1 MAALI
6 PFLKTAGTALLGGI
20 AANFFGGSRREVIRE
35 PLQDNSK
42 YVEFGQKIDNL
53 GQKLADNNI
62 QLNEKQNEINNLQN
76 SVSRKDQELEY
87 CKRNEQRNEDK
98 FEKLQKQNEE
108 YKKIATEEKEEKNRV
123 INKYNQEMIEKNNMI
138 RILNENQDNL
148 KGELQNVINE
158 NRVLSSQNEIK
169 ENELGKR
176 NKENMELKEN
186 NEILNKKISILDEE
200 NKKINNSLNEE
211 KRTNENLH
219 KTIEETQKQLEKN
232 EEEKRRKEKDNEEAQ
247 KQYSIEMKKTI
258 DEKLMNEQKKIS
270 EEMIKYSETIKFEL
284 KQMKQF
290 EKEIIKTKSNLL
302 IEKCKKIV
310 KNLKI
315 EGEELK
321 HFNILIIGQEGVGKS
336 TLINAILNLQEG
348 EKKAKVGVGSSVTE
362 KFDFYE
368 SESLK
373 GFRLW
378 DSKGINKS
386 YSLDKALENIKGFI
400 KQKENNLDQAINC
413 IWYCVAYDRYNKNEL
428 KDFLLQISAE
438 YKKKIP
444 FFILYLKAFDKKITE
459 QMIKQINIIIDEVKK
474 KDYLDQYELEALN
487 NVEVIDIVSTTYTL
501 NEVLESTIYPR
512 NLIELLNKT
521 IEKID
526 NAFSSTC
533 YHLLTNKIKKI
544 YKNDIKSIYNDNF
557 KEEIK
562 HDIIESVNDKS
573 ENLIYE
579 ELFSNGYHIFYDIC
593 KRFLGEEL
601 DKLEVDENIKTY
613 FGNLQKNSKEY
624 VENYIKE
631 KSELVSENI
640 TNAIFDLQVTIDMK
654 YNENMKNKK
663 SKKQIYED
671 NYSRI
676 KAIVSHK
683 IQIKFLETYF
693 VKLFDNIIDTFND
706 VLLKIYDEILDK
718 NLNDEITNINNNIK
732 NNFVQKL
739 KNIILDN
746 LPGYKNKITKKIKE
760 EEKKIEEEIN
770 AKKKKE
776 DDED

>member
-1 MAALI
+1 MS
-6 PFLKTAGTALLGGI
+6 K
-20 AANFFGGSRREVIRE
+20 
-35 PLQDNSK
+35 NS
-42 YVEFGQKIDNL
+42 
-53 GQKLADNNI
+53 
-62 QLNEKQNEINNLQN
+62 QN
-76 SVSRKDQELEY
+76 SSDA
-87 CKRNEQRNEDK
+87 DK
-98 FEKLQKQNEE
+98 LEKLQKQIEE
-108 YKKIATEEKEEKNRV
+108 CKKIATEEKEENNRV
-123 INKYNQEMIEKNNMI
+123 INK
-138 RILNENQDNL
+138 L
-148 KGELQNVINE
+148 KEELQNAIFE
-158 NRVLSSQNEIK
+158 IKLLSSQNE
-169 ENELGKR
+169 EAKR
-176 NKENMELKEN
+176 K
-186 NEILNKKISILDEE
+186 
-200 NKKINNSLNEE
+200 
-211 KRTNENLH
+211 NENLQ
-219 KTIEETQKQLEKN
+219 KSFEEIQKQLEKN
-232 EEEKRRKEKDNEEAQ
+232 EEEKRRKEKENEEAQ
-247 KQYSIEMKKTI
+247 KQYSIEMKKII

-270 EEMIKYSETIKFEL
+270 EEMIKYSESIKFEL

-315 EGEELK
+315 EGEELQ

-336 TLINAILNLQEG
+336 TLINAILNLQG
-348 EKKAKVGVGSSVTE
+348 EIKAKVGAGSSVAE
-362 KFDFYE
+362 GFYFYE

-386 YSLDKALENIKGFI
+386 YSLDKALEDIKYFIKGN
-400 KQKENNLDQAINC
+400 ENNLDQAINC

-428 KDFLLQISAE
+428 KDFLLQISAL

-444 FFILYLKAFDKKITE
+444 FFILYLKAFDKKVTE
-459 QMIKQINIIIDEVKK
+459 QMIKQINVIIDEVKNM
-474 KDYLDQYELEALN
+474 YCIDQYELEALN

-640 TNAIFDLQVTIDMK
+640 TNAIIDLQVTIDMK

-663 SKKQIYED
+663 SKKQIYEE

-676 KAIVSHK
+676 KAILSHGIK
-683 IQIKFLETYF
+683 IKFLETYF

-732 NNFVQKL
+732 NKFVQKL

-746 LPGYKNKITKKIKE
+746 LLGYKIKITKKIKK
-760 EEKKIEEEIN
+760 EEKKIEEEIK
-770 AKKKKE
+770 AKKEKE
-776 DDED
+776 KDDDDE